1 MSKLAE
7 IGLKEDFV
15 GYDLVSLKDSVKKT
29 LLELEEYEKDEQEY
43 EKAKKQFEDLK
54 EKHELGLKGLEAVL
68 SQSMP
73 IHITIENKRNENLTK
88 VEKVEKVEKEVN
100 ETKEGLVKLKSM
112 DAYVSKKYYN
122 ENSPVYFKE
131 QLVGLGY
138 TCWKQAPKYVIC
150 KAMMPIF
157 NEMKKCTSTEYMK
170 LYKEARFNCLPNSNI
185 FKVFGN
191 WAKMIKYLGIEVI
204 EVIDVIDVVK
214 EAPNKE
220 KSSVGMHLVYSELI
234 LEDSQLKEIA
244 EKGVNFKV
252 WENKL
257 TKKEILSLV
266 VYCIKKTGY
275 VGETAYKLNYKTLGL
290 RLPSVSCILNIFG
303 NWDNVLNEI
312 GIEIG
317 NGNGN
322 GNGN

>member
-1 MSKLAE
+1 MSNLTVSTEVVDVYVLKEEIKQKLA
-7 IGLKEDFV
+7 I
-15 GYDLVSLKDSVKKT
+15 
-29 LLELEEYEKDEQEY
+29 LEEFEKVDLEY
-43 EKAKKQFEDLK
+43 KKAKENFEALNK
-54 EKHELGLKGLEAVL
+54 KHEMGLKGLETLFSKNYELESIKKEHSEVVL
-68 SQSMP
+68 
-73 IHITIENKRNENLTK
+73 IKKDEELVINKP
-88 VEKVEKVEKEVN
+88 EK
-100 ETKEGLVKLKSM
+100 VKLKSM
-112 DAYVSKKYYN
+112 NAYVSKKYYN
-122 ENSPVYFKE
+122 ENSPEYFKE
-131 QLVGLGY
+131 QLVSLGY
-138 TCWKQAPKYVIC
+138 NYWKQAPPYVIC

-157 NEMKKCTSTEYMK
+157 NEMKTCSSTEYMK
-170 LYKEARFNCLPNSNI
+170 LYNEERFNCLPNSNI

-204 EVIDVIDVVK
+204 EVIDVIDVIK

-234 LEDSQLKEIA
+234 LEDSKLKEIA

-257 TKKEILSLV
+257 NKKEILSLV
-266 VYCIKKTGY
+266 AYFIKKTGY
-275 VGETAYKLNYKTLGL
+275 VGKKVYNLNYKSLDV

-303 NWDNVLNEI
+303 DWDNVLNEI

>member
-1 MSKLAE
+1 MNS
-7 IGLKEDFV
+7 
-15 GYDLVSLKDSVKKT
+15 LVSENRTKN
-29 LLELEEYEKDEQEY
+29 YIRQ
-43 EKAKKQFEDLK
+43 
-54 EKHELGLKGLEAVL
+54 LKG
-68 SQSMP
+68 S
-73 IHITIENKRNENLTK
+73 
-88 VEKVEKVEKEVN
+88 
-100 ETKEGLVKLKSM
+100 
-112 DAYVSKKYYN
+112 
-122 ENSPVYFKE
+122 F
-131 QLVGLGY
+131 
-138 TCWKQAPKYVIC
+138 
-150 KAMMPIF
+150 
-157 NEMKKCTSTEYMK
+157 
-170 LYKEARFNCLPNSNI
+170 I
-185 FKVFGN
+185 FKVLALFISFLSVPY
-191 WAKMIKYLGIEVI
+191 MIKYLGIEVI
-204 EVIDVIDVVK
+204 EVIDVIDVIK

-303 NWDNVLNEI
+303 DWDNVLNEI